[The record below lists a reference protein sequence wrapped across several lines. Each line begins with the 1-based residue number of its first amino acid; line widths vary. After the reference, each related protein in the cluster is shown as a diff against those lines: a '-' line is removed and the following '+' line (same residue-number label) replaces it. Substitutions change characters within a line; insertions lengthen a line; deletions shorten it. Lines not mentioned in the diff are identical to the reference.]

1 MIDQERIEKAVKE
14 ILLAIGE
21 DPQRDGIVETP
32 KRVAKA
38 YAEIFAGKNMDAKEH
53 LSKTFETNSKSYV
66 IQRDIEFHS
75 MCEHH
80 LLPFFGKVHI
90 CYLPEGEVVGL
101 SKLARTVEVYAR
113 RVQLQE
119 QLNDQIANALYT
131 ELKCR
136 GVIVMIEATHMC
148 MSMRGIQKTGAI
160 TTTISAYGEL
170 ETNQELRSEV
180 ISLLR
185 G

>member
-1 MIDQERIEKAVKE
+1 MIDQERIEKAVRE
-14 ILLAIGE
+14 ILIAIGE
-21 DPQRDGIVETP
+21 DPERDGIVETP

-38 YAEIFAGKNMDAKEH
+38 YKEIFAGKEMDVKEH
-53 LSKTFETNSKSYV
+53 LSKTFETDSKSYV

-80 LLPFFGKVHI
+80 LLPFYGKVHI

-101 SKLARTVEVYAR
+101 SKLARTVEVFAR
-113 RVQLQE
+113 RIQLQE
-119 QLNDQIANALYT
+119 QLNDQIAKALYT

-136 GVIVMIEATHMC
+136 GVIVMVEASHMC
-148 MSMRGIQKTGAI
+148 MSMRGVQKPGAF

-170 ETNQELRSEV
+170 ETNKDLRQEV